1 MMNKLRTI
9 TGVPEFI
16 LTLIAIIGA
25 ITLGYSNPTMQ
36 DGVMNILSLSIGG
49 YWGHLSPRNNNHNNR
64 RGE

>member
-25 ITLGYSNPTMQ
+25 ITLGYNNPTMQ

-49 YWGHLSPRNNNHNNR
+49 YWGHLSPRNNNNNHR